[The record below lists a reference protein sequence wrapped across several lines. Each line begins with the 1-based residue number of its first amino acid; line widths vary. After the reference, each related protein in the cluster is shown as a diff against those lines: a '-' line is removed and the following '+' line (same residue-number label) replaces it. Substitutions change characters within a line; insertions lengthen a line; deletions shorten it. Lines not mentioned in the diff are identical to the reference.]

1 MPAVDGPDLVA
12 AGGEHGT
19 DSSVQTYDE
28 RVKTTHQRARQRKLI
43 TVSPDSLPEA
53 IEAQG
58 GWSPVVAVA
67 FKPTF
72 TPALDDTDRV
82 AVLTMADPQHRIGVG
97 KATKPLG
104 WSAGTSLVATCAGGR
119 VTVSAAPRTSPAQ
132 QSVTLDSKGR
142 LRLGSSAVAVLNA
155 DPGAQVLAIAV
166 PATGELVLLPAAA
179 ALALLTGP
187 LATTAPLP
195 SREHEIGTE
204 ASARCGVR
212 RRFQPEA
219 VA

>member
-1 MPAVDGPDLVA
+1 M
-12 AGGEHGT
+12 
-19 DSSVQTYDE
+19 QTYDE
-28 RVKTTHQRARQRKLI
+28 RVKATHQRARQRKLI
-43 TVSPDSLPEA
+43 TVSPDSLPEPT
-53 IEAQG
+53 EAPG
-58 GWSPVVAVA
+58 GFAPVVAVA
-67 FKPTF
+67 FRPTF

-104 WSAGTSLVATCAGGR
+104 WSAGTALVATCAGGR
-119 VTVSAAPRTSPAQ
+119 VTVSAAPRSSPAQ

-155 DPGAQVLAIAV
+155 DSATQVLAIAV

-179 ALALLTGP
+179 ALAQLTGP
-187 LATTAPLP
+187 LATTAPAA
-195 SREHEIGTE
+195 SREHQLETG
-204 ASARCGVR
+204 AQARSGVR

>member
-1 MPAVDGPDLVA
+1 
-12 AGGEHGT
+12 
-19 DSSVQTYDE
+19 VQTYDE
-28 RVKTTHQRARQRKLI
+28 RIKATHQRARQRKLI

-58 GWSPVVAVA
+58 GFAPVVAVA

-82 AVLTMADPQHRIGVG
+82 AVFTMADPQHRIGVG
-97 KATKPLG
+97 KVTRPLG
-104 WSAGTSLVATCAGGR
+104 WDPGTALVAICAGGR
-119 VTVSAAPRTSPAQ
+119 VTVSAAPRTSPTQ
-132 QSVTLDSKGR
+132 QSVTLDCKGR
-142 LRLGSSAVAVLNA
+142 LRLGPSAVAVLHA

-179 ALALLTGP
+179 ALAQLTGP
-187 LATTAPLP
+187 RATTAPAP
-195 SREHEIGTE
+195 SLEHELET
-204 ASARCGVR
+204 AAPPRSGVR